1 MHAIHQPDNLPLKV
15 THQSACSCSE
25 IALIW
30 QATFGAAQ
38 EQVRG
43 LTILGATKHAGYW
56 QIAKVDVEFNGLAY
70 LANVGGSYTLPGQ

>member
-1 MHAIHQPDNLPLKV
+1 MHAIHKPDNLPLKV
-15 THQSACSCSE
+15 THKSACSCSE

-30 QATFGAAQ
+30 QATFGPAQ

-56 QIAKVDVEFNGLAY
+56 QIARVDVEFNGLAY